1 MTQYKKIMERDEF
14 VVEITVTHRVTEISE
29 PTYGQVHTREDNR
42 LELRTHTR
50 GIASYVITEKTIGNA
65 LEKGVKLLE
74 LTGE

>member
-29 PTYGQVHTREDNR
+29 PTYGEVHTREDNR
-42 LELRTHTR
+42 RERTHTR